1 MTRCYVNGNERSHRH
16 VLPFPNNTKHI
27 DRSMSPKSA
36 VFRLRSGPHLIHVPL
51 APQVYILNGISTE
64 SAAFAG
70 FMVVTNSHTDR
81 QTDRQTD
88 NDTSVT
94 IGRTLCYTQL
104 CHQMIVTI
112 DAKYRTVWSA
122 EFDASTVR
130 HSTSTQCSTTRET
143 PYSRWYLCQILTD
156 FQNSF
161 TGWFTRKFSVKWL
174 LLVISPC
181 LAYVATLTCETLMS
195 ENKRLTI
202 QVQGTAVTYLRCGG
216 TVDNQTKKLL
226 LLSQSVKIV
235 F

>member
-1 MTRCYVNGNERSHRH
+1 MPKYVPQKWRFPFEIRAPSNTCSFGPTGLHPKQHFDWISRFCWVHGRDQLSH
-16 VLPFPNNTKHI
+16 
-27 DRSMSPKSA
+27 
-36 VFRLRSGPHLIHVPL
+36 
-51 APQVYILNGISTE
+51 
-64 SAAFAG
+64 
-70 FMVVTNSHTDR
+70 R

-104 CHQMIVTI
+104 CHQMIVTTE
-112 DAKYRTVWSA
+112 AKYRTVWSA

-156 FQNSF
+156 FHNSF
-161 TGWFTRKFSVKWL
+161 TGWFSGKFSVKWL

-202 QVQGTAVTYLRCGG
+202 RYRYKVQQLH
-216 TVDNQTKKLL
+216 
-226 LLSQSVKIV
+226 I
-235 F
+235 